1 MAKILVIDDNAEHRE
16 VLTILLTMH
25 NHTIEC
31 TATGNEI
38 HTIIVDFKPALILL
52 DVFLTG
58 EDGRDLCAD
67 IKKRHKHIPII
78 LLSAAYQILQNFTGD
93 CADGKI
99 DKPFDINFLV
109 NEINDALKGNKKATT
124 S

>member
-16 VLTILLTMH
+16 VLTILLSMH

-38 HTIIVDFKPALILL
+38 DTIIVDFKPALILL

-93 CADGKI
+93 CADAKI
-99 DKPFDINFLV
+99 DKPFDINYLV
-109 NEINDALKGNKKATT
+109 NEINDTLKGQYKATA